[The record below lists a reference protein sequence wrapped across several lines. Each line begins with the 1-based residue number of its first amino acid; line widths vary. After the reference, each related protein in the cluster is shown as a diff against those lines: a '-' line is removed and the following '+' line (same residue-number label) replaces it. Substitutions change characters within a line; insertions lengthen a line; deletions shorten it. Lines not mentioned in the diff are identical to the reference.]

1 LENKHGI
8 LEFGKGVDIFFV
20 AAKLNDI
27 STATEKKTV
36 STRNNAN
43 IAKKQSILIL

>member
-1 LENKHGI
+1 MENKHGI
-8 LEFGKGVDIFFV
+8 LEFGKSVEIFLV

-36 STRNNAN
+36 SHQRLSLKH
-43 IAKKQSILIL
+43 IE